1 MSIFSIFLIAV
12 GLSMDAFAVSL
23 ARAMTIKKQDL
34 LRYALI
40 LGFAFG
46 FFQGFMPF
54 IGWWAGSYF
63 QEFIVSIDHWIA
75 FILLALIGGNMI
87 KEAFQNEDDEEDEKS
102 SLTLKTILI
111 LSIATSIDAF
121 AVGISFAFLQ
131 VNILTAILLI
141 GITTFVICFMG
152 VFIGNRLGD
161 LLGKYAEILGGGI
174 LILIGLKILIEHLFG

>member
-1 MSIFSIFLIAV
+1 MGWKL
-12 GLSMDAFAVSL
+12 LSGIYCFYRSL
-23 ARAMTIKKQDL
+23 DSFYI
-34 LRYALI
+34 
-40 LGFAFG
+40 
-46 FFQGFMPF
+46 
-54 IGWWAGSYF
+54 IGINWW
-63 QEFIVSIDHWIA
+63 
-75 FILLALIGGNMI
+75 